1 LSKSNPIIA
10 RASARTNSGTIA
22 YRACGAGP
30 AALFVHGVLLNGY
43 LWRHQLTQLA
53 DIRRCIA
60 PDLLGHGDTEILPQQ
75 DVSVSANAEML
86 AQFLDTLEIDAV
98 DLVGND
104 SGGGIA
110 QIFAT
115 RYPQRVRTLTL
126 TNCDTHDNWPPEP
139 FKPFLA
145 NAAAGHL
152 KDALMA
158 MRSDKSFYRSVE
170 ALGLA
175 YERAEDVSDDTI
187 EGYIEPFLR
196 SEERTKD
203 LERFL
208 SAFDCRYTTEIEA
221 GLRKFAAPSMIVW
234 GTDDIF
240 FDVKWADWLAEAI
253 PGVRRSIRYQGARI
267 FFPEERG
274 EEFSRDLR
282 LHWGQ

>member
-1 LSKSNPIIA
+1 
-10 RASARTNSGTIA
+10 
-22 YRACGAGP
+22 
-30 AALFVHGVLLNGY
+30 
-43 LWRHQLTQLA
+43 
-53 DIRRCIA
+53 
-60 PDLLGHGDTEILPQQ
+60 
-75 DVSVSANAEML
+75 
-86 AQFLDTLEIDAV
+86 
-98 DLVGND
+98 
-104 SGGGIA
+104 
-110 QIFAT
+110 
-115 RYPQRVRTLTL
+115 
-126 TNCDTHDNWPPEP
+126 
-139 FKPFLA
+139 
-145 NAAAGHL
+145 
-152 KDALMA
+152 
-158 MRSDKSFYRSVE
+158 
-170 ALGLA
+170 
-175 YERAEDVSDDTI
+175 
-187 EGYIEPFLR
+187 LR